1 MNFYSPIYLDGHQP
15 TRGRLVYSVRKRE
28 QLWGFKIRYVIKRD
42 ALEITVAML
51 YMQRLWRKKRPFS
64 PKRAQY
70 FIAGGQPR
78 PPPSHYLVPRTASQ
92 KRLDRSLYCYMRA
105 CMEFLANHI
114 RQIAEEI
121 TGLTN

>member
-51 YMQRLWRKKRPFS
+51 FS